1 MSSLA
6 APVDPAASGMGSPG
20 LRHRWH
26 ALKRLLHNPNGVVDG
41 YSIAH
46 RGRESSPRVSG

>member
-6 APVDPAASGMGSPG
+6 APADPVASEMGSPG

-41 YSIAH
+41 HSIAH